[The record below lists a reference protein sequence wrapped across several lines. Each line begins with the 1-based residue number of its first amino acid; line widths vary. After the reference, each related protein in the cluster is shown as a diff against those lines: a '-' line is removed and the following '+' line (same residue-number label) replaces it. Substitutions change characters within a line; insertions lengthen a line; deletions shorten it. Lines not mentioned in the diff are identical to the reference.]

1 MSASNVAARPAD
13 AKFIAAAD
21 RAKRMLRQRRER
33 ELMLGAAHFADPNW
47 DMMLDLF
54 VSQVAGENVATSSLI
69 ISACVS
75 PSTAL
80 RRIRRLLRDGD
91 LIARADPHDGRRT
104 YLRLSDDLFDRVGA
118 LLARWECVERAEVA
132 GSPHP

>member
-1 MSASNVAARPAD
+1 MSATRHAD
-13 AKFIAAAD
+13 PSAIMPVDATFIAAAD
-21 RAKRMLRQRRER
+21 RAKRRLRQRRER
-33 ELMLGAAHFADPNW
+33 ERFLGATYFADPNW

-80 RRIRRLLRDGD
+80 RRIRRLVRDGD
-91 LIARADPHDGRRT
+91 IVARADPHDGRRT
-104 YLRLSDDLFDRVGA
+104 YLRLSDDLFKRVGA
-118 LLARWECVERAEVA
+118 LLARWE
-132 GSPHP
+132 